1 MTNNNPF
8 KKGTVHYCS
17 PAHGGWGVV
26 RVGMLVPESYQLFVC
41 PSACGRH
48 GALGAIEHG
57 NKDRL
62 SYLYI
67 DEADIV
73 SGSYEDLI
81 LEGVDALLEVLEEQ
95 PKAMFIFVSCLDD
108 LLGTDHP
115 AILDVL
121 NKKYPI
127 KFQVGHMNPITQGS
141 KTPPPVTLQ
150 RKMYELVEGNGENTQ
165 ALNLLGNFIVLEEDN
180 ELFDVVKQLGIEQV
194 RHISEQT
201 TFEAFEKM
209 GESKFN
215 LVLRPEAKV
224 AAEDMKRHH
233 GIEYRFLPVSYDM
246 ETVEAQYK
254 EIIELINKDVAIDF
268 TAIQEETKAAI
279 EKAKEVIGDF
289 PIVIGNSAI
298 CRPFNLA
305 KALINYG
312 FNVQKIYAEE
322 VTAFEKDSFAWLQE
336 NAPHVEMV
344 AAAHHNHV
352 NRVEEEQ
359 DCIAIGYNVAYILK
373 AKHVVDLIQDEGMF
387 GYKGIKSLM
396 EKMTNAYVEPMSLKE
411 MIDKHGLVV

>member
-1 MTNNNPF
+1 MTRNKLFNS
-8 KKGTVHYCS
+8 TVHYCS

-26 RVGMLVPESYQLFVC
+26 RVAMLVPESYQLFVC

-57 NKDRL
+57 NKERL

-81 LEGVDALLEVLEEQ
+81 LEGVDALLEALEEM

-108 LLGTDHP
+108 LLGTDHV

-127 KFQVGHMNPITQGS
+127 KFQVGHMNPITNGS

-150 RKMYELVEGNGENTQ
+150 RKMYELVEGQGEKAET
-165 ALNLLGNFIVLEEDN
+165 LNLLGNFVPLEENN
-180 ELFDVVKQLGIEQV
+180 ELFDVLSQLGIKEIK
-194 RHISEQT
+194 HISEQK
-201 TFEAFEKM
+201 TFKAFEEM
-209 GESKFN
+209 GESKYS

-224 AAEDMKRHH
+224 AAEDMKRHNK
-233 GIEYRFLPVSYDM
+233 INYRFLPVSYDM
-246 ETVEAQYK
+246 EVIAEQYK
-254 EIIELINKDVAIDF
+254 EIIEMINQDVTVDF
-268 TAIQEETKAAI
+268 TAMQEEAKACI
-279 EKAKEVIGDF
+279 EKAKGVIGDF
-289 PIVIGNSAI
+289 PIIIGNSAV

-305 KALINYG
+305 KALISYG
-312 FNVQKIYAEE
+312 FNVQKVYADD
-322 VTAFEKDSFAWLQE
+322 VVSFEKESFEWLKA
-336 NAPHVEMV
+336 NAPQVEIIS
-344 AAAHHNHV
+344 ALNHNRI

-359 DCIAIGYNVAYILK
+359 DCIAIGYNAAYIEK
-373 AKHVVDLIQDEGMF
+373 SKHVVDLIQDEHMF
-387 GYKGIKSLM
+387 GYRGIVKLM
-396 EKMTNAYVEPMSLKE
+396 DMMTKCYLEPMALKE
-411 MIDKHGLVV
+411 IIEKYGLVV

>member
-1 MTNNNPF
+1 MSKNSPF
-8 KKGTVHYCS
+8 KGNTVHYCS

-26 RVGMLVPESYQLFVC
+26 RVAMLVPESYQLFVC

-81 LEGVDALLEVLEEQ
+81 IEGVDALLEVLEEQ

-150 RKMYELVEGNGENTQ
+150 RKMYELVEGNGDNAS
-165 ALNLLGNFIVLEEDN
+165 ALNLLGNFVALDEN
-180 ELFDVVKQLGIEQV
+180 SELFDVLKTLGIEEV
-194 RHISEQT
+194 KHISEQAT
-201 TFEAFEKM
+201 LKAFETM
-209 GESKFN
+209 GESKYS

-224 AAEDMKRHH
+224 AAEDMKRHNNVN
-233 GIEYRFLPVSYDM
+233 YRFLPVSYDM
-246 ETVEAQYK
+246 EVVKEQYK
-254 EIIELINKDVAIDF
+254 EIVELINKDAVIDLTNMEETAQVAI
-268 TAIQEETKAAI
+268 Q
-279 EKAKEVIGDF
+279 KAKEVIGDF
-289 PIVIGNSAI
+289 PVVIGHSAV

-305 KALINYG
+305 KALISYG
-312 FNVQKIYAEE
+312 FNVQKVYADD
-322 VTAFEKDSFAWLQE
+322 VTAFEKDSYEWLVA
-336 NAPHVEMV
+336 NAPQVEMIP
-344 AAAHHNHV
+344 AADHNRI

-359 DCIAIGYNVAYILK
+359 DCMAIGYNAAYILK
-373 AKHVVDLIQDEGMF
+373 AKNVVDLIQDEGMF
-387 GYKGIKSLM
+387 GYNGIVKLM
-396 EKMTNAYVEPMSLKE
+396 EKMTKAYVEPMALKE
-411 MIDKHGLVV
+411 IIDREGLVV

>member
-1 MTNNNPF
+1 MTRNKLFNS
-8 KKGTVHYCS
+8 TVHYCS

-26 RVGMLVPESYQLFVC
+26 RVAMLVPESYQLFVC

-57 NKDRL
+57 NKERL

-81 LEGVDALLEVLEEQ
+81 LEGVDALLEALEEM

-108 LLGTDHP
+108 LLGTDHV

-127 KFQVGHMNPITQGS
+127 KFQVGHMNPITNGS

-150 RKMYELVEGNGENTQ
+150 RKMYELVEGQGEKAET
-165 ALNLLGNFIVLEEDN
+165 LNLLGNFVPLEENN
-180 ELFDVVKQLGIEQV
+180 ELFDVLSQLGIKEIK
-194 RHISEQT
+194 HISEQK
-201 TFEAFEKM
+201 TFKAFEEM
-209 GESKFN
+209 GESKYS

-224 AAEDMKRHH
+224 AAEDMKRHNK
-233 GIEYRFLPVSYDM
+233 INYRFLPVSYDM
-246 ETVEAQYK
+246 EVIAEQYK
-254 EIIELINKDVAIDF
+254 EIIEMINQDVTVDF
-268 TAIQEETKAAI
+268 TAMQEEAKACI
-279 EKAKEVIGDF
+279 EKAKGVIGDF
-289 PIVIGNSAI
+289 PIIIGNSAV

-305 KALINYG
+305 KALISYG
-312 FNVQKIYAEE
+312 FNVQKVYADD
-322 VTAFEKDSFAWLQE
+322 VVSFEKESFEWLKE
-336 NAPHVEMV
+336 NAPQVEIIS
-344 AAAHHNHV
+344 ALNHNRI

-359 DCIAIGYNVAYILK
+359 DCIAIGYNAAYIEK
-373 AKHVVDLIQDEGMF
+373 SKHVVDLIQDEHMF
-387 GYKGIKSLM
+387 GYKGIVKLM
-396 EKMTNAYVEPMSLKE
+396 DMMTKCYLEPMALKE
-411 MIDKHGLVV
+411 IIEKYGLVV

>member
-1 MTNNNPF
+1 MTRNKLFNS
-8 KKGTVHYCS
+8 TVHYCS

-26 RVGMLVPESYQLFVC
+26 RVAMLVPESYQLFVC

-57 NKDRL
+57 NKERL

-81 LEGVDALLEVLEEQ
+81 LEGVDALLEALEEM

-108 LLGTDHP
+108 LLGTDHV

-127 KFQVGHMNPITQGS
+127 KFQVGHMNPITNGS

-150 RKMYELVEGNGENTQ
+150 RKMYELVEGQGEKAET
-165 ALNLLGNFIVLEEDN
+165 LNLLGNFVPLEENN
-180 ELFDVVKQLGIEQV
+180 ELFDVLSQLGIKEIK
-194 RHISEQT
+194 HISEQK
-201 TFEAFEKM
+201 TFKAFEEM
-209 GESKFN
+209 GESKYS

-224 AAEDMKRHH
+224 AAEDMKRHNK
-233 GIEYRFLPVSYDM
+233 INYRFLPVSYDM
-246 ETVEAQYK
+246 EVIAEQYE
-254 EIIELINKDVAIDF
+254 EIIEMINQDVTVDF
-268 TAIQEETKAAI
+268 TAMQEEAKACI
-279 EKAKEVIGDF
+279 EKAKGVIGDF
-289 PIVIGNSAI
+289 PIIIGNSAV

-305 KALINYG
+305 KALISYG
-312 FNVQKIYAEE
+312 FNVQKVYADD
-322 VTAFEKDSFAWLQE
+322 VVSFEKESFEWLKA
-336 NAPHVEMV
+336 NAPQVEIIS
-344 AAAHHNHV
+344 ALNHNRI

-359 DCIAIGYNVAYILK
+359 DCIAIGYNAAYIEK
-373 AKHVVDLIQDEGMF
+373 SKHVVDLIQDEHMF
-387 GYKGIKSLM
+387 GYKGIVKLM
-396 EKMTNAYVEPMSLKE
+396 DMMTKCYLEPMALKE
-411 MIDKHGLVV
+411 IIEKYGLVV

>member
-1 MTNNNPF
+1 MKNNKLFNS
-8 KKGTVHYCS
+8 TVHYCS

-57 NKDRL
+57 NKERL

-81 LEGVDALLEVLEEQ
+81 LEGVDALLEALEEQ

-108 LLGTDHP
+108 LLGTDHV

-127 KFQVGHMNPITQGS
+127 KFQVGHMNPITNGS

-150 RKMYELVEGNGENTQ
+150 RKMYELVEGNGEK
-165 ALNLLGNFIVLEEDN
+165 AESLNLLGNFVPLGEDN
-180 ELFDVVKQLGIEQV
+180 ELFDVLHQLGIKETK
-194 RHISEQT
+194 HISEQKT
-201 TFEAFEKM
+201 FKAFEAM
-209 GESKFN
+209 GESKYS

-224 AAEDMKRHH
+224 AAEDMKRHNK
-233 GIEYRFLPVSYDM
+233 IDYRFLPVSYDM
-246 ETVEAQYK
+246 EVVAAQYN
-254 EIIELINKDVAIDF
+254 EIIEMINKDVKVDF
-268 TAIQEETKAAI
+268 TAIQEEARACI
-279 EKAKEVIGDF
+279 EKTRAVIGDF
-289 PIVIGNSAI
+289 PIVIGNSAV

-305 KALINYG
+305 KALISYG
-312 FNVQKIYAEE
+312 FNVQKIYADE
-322 VTAFEKDSFAWLQE
+322 VVAFEKESFEWLKE
-336 NAPHVEMV
+336 NAPQVEV
-344 AAAHHNHV
+344 ISALNHNRI

-359 DCIAIGYNVAYILK
+359 DCIAIGYNAAYIEK
-373 AKHVVDLIQDEGMF
+373 SKHVVDLIQDEHMF
-387 GYKGIKSLM
+387 GYKGIVKLM
-396 EKMTNAYVEPMSLKE
+396 EMMTKCYLEPMALKE
-411 MIDKHGLVV
+411 IIEKYGLVV

>member
-1 MTNNNPF
+1 MTRNKLFNS
-8 KKGTVHYCS
+8 TVHYCS

-26 RVGMLVPESYQLFVC
+26 RVAMLVPESYQLFVC

-57 NKDRL
+57 NKERL

-81 LEGVDALLEVLEEQ
+81 LEGVDALLEALEEM

-108 LLGTDHP
+108 LLGTDHV

-127 KFQVGHMNPITQGS
+127 KFQVGHMNPITNGS

-150 RKMYELVEGNGENTQ
+150 RKMYELVEGNGEKEET
-165 ALNLLGNFIVLEEDN
+165 LNLLGNFVPLEENN
-180 ELFDVVKQLGIEQV
+180 ELFDVLSQLGIKEIK
-194 RHISEQT
+194 HISEQK
-201 TFEAFEKM
+201 TFKAFEEM
-209 GESKFN
+209 GESKYS

-224 AAEDMKRHH
+224 AAEDMKRHNN
-233 GIEYRFLPVSYDM
+233 INYRFLPVSYDM
-246 ETVEAQYK
+246 EVIAEQYK
-254 EIIELINKDVAIDF
+254 EIIEMINQDVTVDF
-268 TAIQEETKAAI
+268 TAIQEEAKACI

-289 PIVIGNSAI
+289 PIVIGNSAV

-305 KALINYG
+305 KALISYG
-312 FNVQKIYAEE
+312 FNVQKVYADD
-322 VTAFEKDSFAWLQE
+322 VASFEKASFEWLQE
-336 NAPHVEMV
+336 NAPQVEIIS
-344 AAAHHNHV
+344 ALNHNRI

-359 DCIAIGYNVAYILK
+359 DCIAIGYNAAYIEK
-373 AKHVVDLIQDEGMF
+373 SKHVVDLIQDEHMF
-387 GYKGIKSLM
+387 GYKGIVKLM
-396 EKMTNAYVEPMSLKE
+396 DMMTKCYLEPMALKE
-411 MIDKHGLVV
+411 IIEKYGLVV

>member
-1 MTNNNPF
+1 MKNNKLFNS
-8 KKGTVHYCS
+8 TVHYCS

-57 NKDRL
+57 NKERL

-81 LEGVDALLEVLEEQ
+81 LEGVDALLEALEEQ

-108 LLGTDHP
+108 LLGTDHV

-127 KFQVGHMNPITQGS
+127 KFQVGHMNPITNGS

-150 RKMYELVEGNGENTQ
+150 RKMYELVEGNGEK
-165 ALNLLGNFIVLEEDN
+165 AESLNLLGNFVPLGEDN
-180 ELFDVVKQLGIEQV
+180 ELFDVLHQLGIKETK
-194 RHISEQT
+194 HISEQKT
-201 TFEAFEKM
+201 FKAFEAM
-209 GESKFN
+209 GESKYS

-224 AAEDMKRHH
+224 AAEDMKRHNK
-233 GIEYRFLPVSYDM
+233 IDYRFLPVSYDM
-246 ETVEAQYK
+246 AVVAAQYN
-254 EIIELINKDVAIDF
+254 EIIEMINKDVKVDF
-268 TAIQEETKAAI
+268 TAIQEEARACI
-279 EKAKEVIGDF
+279 EKTRAVIGDF
-289 PIVIGNSAI
+289 PIVIGNSAV

-305 KALINYG
+305 KALISYG
-312 FNVQKIYAEE
+312 FNVQKIYADE
-322 VTAFEKDSFAWLQE
+322 VVAFEKESFEWLKE
-336 NAPHVEMV
+336 NAPQVEV
-344 AAAHHNHV
+344 ISALNHNRI

-359 DCIAIGYNVAYILK
+359 DCIAIGYNAAYIEK
-373 AKHVVDLIQDEGMF
+373 SKHVVDLIQDEYMF
-387 GYKGIKSLM
+387 GYKGIVKLM
-396 EKMTNAYVEPMSLKE
+396 EMMTKCYLEPMALKE
-411 MIDKHGLVV
+411 IIEKYGLVV

>member
-1 MTNNNPF
+1 MKNNKLFNS
-8 KKGTVHYCS
+8 TVHYCS

-57 NKDRL
+57 NKERL

-81 LEGVDALLEVLEEQ
+81 LEGVDALLEALEEQ

-108 LLGTDHP
+108 LLGTDHV

-127 KFQVGHMNPITQGS
+127 KFQVGHMNPITNGS

-150 RKMYELVEGNGENTQ
+150 RKMYELVEGNGEK
-165 ALNLLGNFIVLEEDN
+165 AESLNLLGNFVPLEENN
-180 ELFDVVKQLGIEQV
+180 ELFDILHQLGIKETK
-194 RHISEQT
+194 HISEQKT
-201 TFEAFEKM
+201 FKAFEAM
-209 GESKFN
+209 GESKYS

-224 AAEDMKRHH
+224 AAEDMKRHNK
-233 GIEYRFLPVSYDM
+233 IDYRFLPVSYDM
-246 ETVEAQYK
+246 EVVAAQYN
-254 EIIELINKDVAIDF
+254 EIIEMINKDVKVDF
-268 TAIQEETKAAI
+268 TAIQEEARACI
-279 EKAKEVIGDF
+279 EKTRAVIGDF
-289 PIVIGNSAI
+289 PIVIGNSAV

-305 KALINYG
+305 KALISYG
-312 FNVQKIYAEE
+312 FNVQKIYADE
-322 VTAFEKDSFAWLQE
+322 VVAFEKESFEWLKE
-336 NAPHVEMV
+336 NAPQVEV
-344 AAAHHNHV
+344 ISALNHNRI

-359 DCIAIGYNVAYILK
+359 DCIAIGYNAAYIEK
-373 AKHVVDLIQDEGMF
+373 SKHVVDLIQDEHMF
-387 GYKGIKSLM
+387 GYKGIVKLM
-396 EKMTNAYVEPMSLKE
+396 EMMTRCYLEPMALKE
-411 MIDKHGLVV
+411 IIEKYGLVV

>member
-1 MTNNNPF
+1 M
-8 KKGTVHYCS
+8 KKNKLFNDTVHYCS

-26 RVGMLVPESYQLFVC
+26 RVAMLVPESYQLFVC

-57 NKDRL
+57 NKERL

-81 LEGVDALLEVLEEQ
+81 LEGVDALLEALEEM

-108 LLGTDHP
+108 LLGTDHV

-127 KFQVGHMNPITQGS
+127 KFQVGHMNPITNGS

-150 RKMYELVEGNGENTQ
+150 RKMYELVEGNGEKAET
-165 ALNLLGNFIVLEEDN
+165 LNLLGNFVPLEENN
-180 ELFDVVKQLGIEQV
+180 ELFDVLSQLGIKETK
-194 RHISEQT
+194 HISEQK
-201 TFEAFEKM
+201 TFKAFEEM
-209 GESKFN
+209 GESKYS

-224 AAEDMKRHH
+224 AAEDMKRHNT
-233 GIEYRFLPVSYDM
+233 INYRFLPVSYDM
-246 ETVEAQYK
+246 EVIEEQYK
-254 EIIELINKDVAIDF
+254 EIIEMINQDMTIDF
-268 TAIQEETKAAI
+268 TRVQEEAKACI

-289 PIVIGNSAI
+289 PIVIGNSAV

-305 KALINYG
+305 KALISYG
-312 FNVQKIYAEE
+312 FNVQKVYADD
-322 VTAFEKDSFAWLQE
+322 VASFEKASFEWLQE
-336 NAPHVEMV
+336 NAPQVEIIS
-344 AAAHHNHV
+344 ALNHNRI

-359 DCIAIGYNVAYILK
+359 DCIAIGYNAAYIEK
-373 AKHVVDLIQDEGMF
+373 SKHVVDLIQDEHMF
-387 GYKGIKSLM
+387 GYKGIVKLM
-396 EKMTNAYVEPMSLKE
+396 DMMTKCYLEPIALKE
-411 MIDKHGLVV
+411 IIEKYGLVV

>member
-1 MTNNNPF
+1 MTRNKLFNS
-8 KKGTVHYCS
+8 TVHYCS

-26 RVGMLVPESYQLFVC
+26 RVAMLVPESYQLFVC

-57 NKDRL
+57 NKERL

-81 LEGVDALLEVLEEQ
+81 LEGVDALLEALEEM

-108 LLGTDHP
+108 LLGTDHV

-127 KFQVGHMNPITQGS
+127 KFQVGHMNPITNGS

-150 RKMYELVEGNGENTQ
+150 LKMYELVEGQGEKADT
-165 ALNLLGNFIVLEEDN
+165 LNLLGNFVPLEENN
-180 ELFDVVKQLGIEQV
+180 ELFDVLGQLGIKEIK
-194 RHISEQT
+194 HISEQK
-201 TFEAFEKM
+201 TFKAFEEM
-209 GESKFN
+209 GASKYS

-224 AAEDMKRHH
+224 AAEDMKRHNK
-233 GIEYRFLPVSYDM
+233 INYRFLPVSYDM
-246 ETVEAQYK
+246 EVIAEQYK
-254 EIIELINKDVAIDF
+254 EIIEMINQDVTVDF
-268 TAIQEETKAAI
+268 TAMQEEAKACI
-279 EKAKEVIGDF
+279 EKAKGVIGDF
-289 PIVIGNSAI
+289 PIIIGNSAV

-305 KALINYG
+305 KALISYG
-312 FNVQKIYAEE
+312 FNVQKVYADD
-322 VTAFEKDSFAWLQE
+322 VVSFEKESFEWLKA
-336 NAPHVEMV
+336 NAPQVEIIS
-344 AAAHHNHV
+344 ALNHNRI

-359 DCIAIGYNVAYILK
+359 DCIAIGYNAAYIEK
-373 AKHVVDLIQDEGMF
+373 SKHVVDLIQDEHMF
-387 GYKGIKSLM
+387 GYRGIVKLM
-396 EKMTNAYVEPMSLKE
+396 DMMTKCYLEPMALKE
-411 MIDKHGLVV
+411 IIEKYGLVV

>member
-1 MTNNNPF
+1 MTRNKLFNS
-8 KKGTVHYCS
+8 TVHYCS

-26 RVGMLVPESYQLFVC
+26 RVAMLVPESYQLFVC

-57 NKDRL
+57 NKERL

-81 LEGVDALLEVLEEQ
+81 LEGVDALLEALEEM

-108 LLGTDHP
+108 LLGTDHV

-127 KFQVGHMNPITQGS
+127 KFQVGHMNPITNGS

-150 RKMYELVEGNGENTQ
+150 RKMYELVEGQGEKADT
-165 ALNLLGNFIVLEEDN
+165 LNLLGNFVPLEENN
-180 ELFDVVKQLGIEQV
+180 ELFDVLGQLGIKEIK
-194 RHISEQT
+194 HISEQK
-201 TFEAFEKM
+201 TFKAFEEM
-209 GESKFN
+209 GESKYS

-224 AAEDMKRHH
+224 AAEDMKRHNK
-233 GIEYRFLPVSYDM
+233 INYRFLPVSYDM
-246 ETVEAQYK
+246 EVIAEQYK
-254 EIIELINKDVAIDF
+254 EIIEMINQDVTVDF
-268 TAIQEETKAAI
+268 TAMQEEAKACI
-279 EKAKEVIGDF
+279 EKAKGVIGDF
-289 PIVIGNSAI
+289 PIIIGNSAV

-305 KALINYG
+305 KALISYG
-312 FNVQKIYAEE
+312 FNVQKVYADD
-322 VTAFEKDSFAWLQE
+322 VVSFEKESFEWLKA
-336 NAPHVEMV
+336 NAPQVEIIS
-344 AAAHHNHV
+344 ALNHNRI

-359 DCIAIGYNVAYILK
+359 DCIAIGYNAAYIEK
-373 AKHVVDLIQDEGMF
+373 SKHVVDLIQDEHMF
-387 GYKGIKSLM
+387 GYRGIVKLM
-396 EKMTNAYVEPMSLKE
+396 DMMTKCYLEPMALKE
-411 MIDKHGLVV
+411 IIEKYGLVV

>member
-1 MTNNNPF
+1 MKNNKLFNS
-8 KKGTVHYCS
+8 TVHYCS

-57 NKDRL
+57 NKERL

-81 LEGVDALLEVLEEQ
+81 LEGVDALLEALEEQ

-108 LLGTDHP
+108 LLGTDHV

-127 KFQVGHMNPITQGS
+127 KFQVGHMNPITNGS

-150 RKMYELVEGNGENTQ
+150 RKMYELVEGNGEK
-165 ALNLLGNFIVLEEDN
+165 AESLNLLGNFVPLGEDN
-180 ELFDVVKQLGIEQV
+180 ELFDVLHQLGIKETK
-194 RHISEQT
+194 HISEQKT
-201 TFEAFEKM
+201 FKAFEAM
-209 GESKFN
+209 GESKYS

-224 AAEDMKRHH
+224 AAEDMKRHNK
-233 GIEYRFLPVSYDM
+233 IDYRFLPVSYDM
-246 ETVEAQYK
+246 AVVAAQYN
-254 EIIELINKDVAIDF
+254 EMIEMINKDVKVDF
-268 TAIQEETKAAI
+268 TAIQEEARACI
-279 EKAKEVIGDF
+279 EKTRAVIGDF
-289 PIVIGNSAI
+289 PIVIGNSAV

-305 KALINYG
+305 KALISYG
-312 FNVQKIYAEE
+312 FNVQKIYADE
-322 VTAFEKDSFAWLQE
+322 VVAFEKESFEWLKE
-336 NAPHVEMV
+336 NAPQVEV
-344 AAAHHNHV
+344 ISALNHNRI

-359 DCIAIGYNVAYILK
+359 DCIAIGYNAAYIEK
-373 AKHVVDLIQDEGMF
+373 SKHVVDLIQDEHMF
-387 GYKGIKSLM
+387 GYKGIVKLM
-396 EKMTNAYVEPMSLKE
+396 EMMTKCYLEPMALKE
-411 MIDKHGLVV
+411 IIEKYGLVV

>member
-1 MTNNNPF
+1 MTRNKLFNS
-8 KKGTVHYCS
+8 TVHYCS

-26 RVGMLVPESYQLFVC
+26 RVAMLVPESYQLFVC

-57 NKDRL
+57 NKERL

-81 LEGVDALLEVLEEQ
+81 LEGVDALLEALEEM

-108 LLGTDHP
+108 LLGTDHV

-127 KFQVGHMNPITQGS
+127 KFQVGHMNPITNGS

-150 RKMYELVEGNGENTQ
+150 RKMYELVEGQGEKAET
-165 ALNLLGNFIVLEEDN
+165 LNLLGNFVPLEENN
-180 ELFDVVKQLGIEQV
+180 ELFDVLSQLGIKEIK
-194 RHISEQT
+194 HISEQK
-201 TFEAFEKM
+201 TFKAFEEM
-209 GESKFN
+209 GESKYS

-224 AAEDMKRHH
+224 AAEDMKRHNK
-233 GIEYRFLPVSYDM
+233 INYRFLPVSYDM
-246 ETVEAQYK
+246 EVIAEQYK
-254 EIIELINKDVAIDF
+254 EIIEMINQDVTVDF
-268 TAIQEETKAAI
+268 TAMQEEAKACI
-279 EKAKEVIGDF
+279 EKAKGVIGDF
-289 PIVIGNSAI
+289 PIIIGNSAV

-305 KALINYG
+305 KALISYG
-312 FNVQKIYAEE
+312 FNVQKVYADD
-322 VTAFEKDSFAWLQE
+322 VVSFEKESFEWLKE
-336 NAPHVEMV
+336 NAPQVEIIS
-344 AAAHHNHV
+344 ALNHNRI

-359 DCIAIGYNVAYILK
+359 DCIAIGYNAAYIEK
-373 AKHVVDLIQDEGMF
+373 SKHVVDLIQDEHMF
-387 GYKGIKSLM
+387 GYRGIVKLM
-396 EKMTNAYVEPMSLKE
+396 DMMTKCYLEPMALKE
-411 MIDKHGLVV
+411 IIEKYGLVV

>member
-1 MTNNNPF
+1 MTRNKLFNS
-8 KKGTVHYCS
+8 TVHYCS

-26 RVGMLVPESYQLFVC
+26 RVAMLVPESYQLFVC

-57 NKDRL
+57 NKERL

-81 LEGVDALLEVLEEQ
+81 LEGVDALLEALEEM

-108 LLGTDHP
+108 LLGTDHV

-127 KFQVGHMNPITQGS
+127 KFQVGHMNPITNGS

-150 RKMYELVEGNGENTQ
+150 RKMYELIEGQGGKAET
-165 ALNLLGNFIVLEEDN
+165 LNLLGNFVPLEENN
-180 ELFDVVKQLGIEQV
+180 ELFDVLGQLGIKEIK
-194 RHISEQT
+194 HISEQK
-201 TFEAFEKM
+201 TFKAFEEM
-209 GESKFN
+209 GESKYS

-224 AAEDMKRHH
+224 AAEDMKRHNK
-233 GIEYRFLPVSYDM
+233 INYRFLPVSYDM
-246 ETVEAQYK
+246 EVIAEQYK
-254 EIIELINKDVAIDF
+254 EIIEMINQDVTVDF
-268 TAIQEETKAAI
+268 TAMQEEAKACI
-279 EKAKEVIGDF
+279 EKAKGVIGDF
-289 PIVIGNSAI
+289 PIIIGNSAV

-305 KALINYG
+305 KALISYG
-312 FNVQKIYAEE
+312 FNVQKVYADD
-322 VTAFEKDSFAWLQE
+322 VVSFEKESFEWLKA
-336 NAPHVEMV
+336 NAPQVEIIS
-344 AAAHHNHV
+344 ALNHNRI

-359 DCIAIGYNVAYILK
+359 DCIAIGYNAAYIEK
-373 AKHVVDLIQDEGMF
+373 SKHVVDLIQDEHMF
-387 GYKGIKSLM
+387 GYRGIVKLM
-396 EKMTNAYVEPMSLKE
+396 DMMTKCYLEPMALKE
-411 MIDKHGLVV
+411 IIEKYGLVV

>member
-1 MTNNNPF
+1 MTRNKLFNS
-8 KKGTVHYCS
+8 TVHYCS

-26 RVGMLVPESYQLFVC
+26 RVAMLVPESYQLFVC

-57 NKDRL
+57 NKERL

-81 LEGVDALLEVLEEQ
+81 LEGVDALLEALEEK

-108 LLGTDHP
+108 LLGTDHV

-127 KFQVGHMNPITQGS
+127 KFQVGHMNPITNGS

-150 RKMYELVEGNGENTQ
+150 RKMYELVEGQGEKAET
-165 ALNLLGNFIVLEEDN
+165 LNLLGNFVPLEENN
-180 ELFDVVKQLGIEQV
+180 ELFDVLSQLGIKEIK
-194 RHISEQT
+194 HISEQK
-201 TFEAFEKM
+201 TFKAFEEM
-209 GESKFN
+209 GESKYS

-224 AAEDMKRHH
+224 AAEDMKRHNK
-233 GIEYRFLPVSYDM
+233 INYRFLPVSYDM
-246 ETVEAQYK
+246 EVIAEQYK
-254 EIIELINKDVAIDF
+254 EIIEMINQDVTVDF
-268 TAIQEETKAAI
+268 TAMQEEAKACI
-279 EKAKEVIGDF
+279 EKAKGVIGDF
-289 PIVIGNSAI
+289 PIIIGNSAV

-305 KALINYG
+305 KALISYG
-312 FNVQKIYAEE
+312 FNVQKVYADD
-322 VTAFEKDSFAWLQE
+322 VVSFEKESFEWLKA
-336 NAPHVEMV
+336 NAPQVEIIS
-344 AAAHHNHV
+344 ALNHNRI

-359 DCIAIGYNVAYILK
+359 DCIAIGYNAAYIEK
-373 AKHVVDLIQDEGMF
+373 SKHVVDLIQDEHMF
-387 GYKGIKSLM
+387 GYRGIVKLM
-396 EKMTNAYVEPMSLKE
+396 DMMTKCYLEPMALKE
-411 MIDKHGLVV
+411 IIEKYGLVV

>member
-1 MTNNNPF
+1 MKNNKLFNS
-8 KKGTVHYCS
+8 TVHYCS

-57 NKDRL
+57 NKERL

-81 LEGVDALLEVLEEQ
+81 LEGVDALLEALEEQ

-108 LLGTDHP
+108 LLGTDHV

-127 KFQVGHMNPITQGS
+127 KFQVGHMNPITNGS

-150 RKMYELVEGNGENTQ
+150 RKMYELVEGNGEK
-165 ALNLLGNFIVLEEDN
+165 AESLNLLGNFVPLGEDN
-180 ELFDVVKQLGIEQV
+180 ELFDVLHQLGIKETK
-194 RHISEQT
+194 HISEQKT
-201 TFEAFEKM
+201 FKAFEAM
-209 GESKFN
+209 GESKHS

-224 AAEDMKRHH
+224 AAEDMKRHNK
-233 GIEYRFLPVSYDM
+233 IDYRFLPVSYDM
-246 ETVEAQYK
+246 EVVAAQYN
-254 EIIELINKDVAIDF
+254 EIIEMINKDVKVDF
-268 TAIQEETKAAI
+268 TAIQEEARACI
-279 EKAKEVIGDF
+279 EKTRAVIGDF
-289 PIVIGNSAI
+289 PIVIGNSAV

-305 KALINYG
+305 KALISYG
-312 FNVQKIYAEE
+312 FNVQKIYADE
-322 VTAFEKDSFAWLQE
+322 VVAFEKESFEWLKE
-336 NAPHVEMV
+336 NAPQVEV
-344 AAAHHNHV
+344 ISALNHNRI

-359 DCIAIGYNVAYILK
+359 DCIAIGYNAAYIEK
-373 AKHVVDLIQDEGMF
+373 SKHVVDLIQDEHMF
-387 GYKGIKSLM
+387 GYKGIVKLM
-396 EKMTNAYVEPMSLKE
+396 EMMTKCYLEPMALKE
-411 MIDKHGLVV
+411 IIEKYGLVV